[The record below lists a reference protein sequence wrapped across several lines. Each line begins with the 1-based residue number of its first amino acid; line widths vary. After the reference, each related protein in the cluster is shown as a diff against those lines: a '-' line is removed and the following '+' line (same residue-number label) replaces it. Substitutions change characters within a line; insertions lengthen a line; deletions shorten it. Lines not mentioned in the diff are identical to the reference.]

1 MQTVQQAWIY
11 MEGFEYITA
20 DEVLRLLADALSQNA
35 NPTPDTGRLPDGSF
49 HPADVEALR

>member
-1 MQTVQQAWIY
+1 